1 MVLVRVLT
9 GIGTLVM
16 AATIA
21 WGFATASFTE
31 EGAALLD
38 LAWGRVTL
46 IDIYLAFLLVWGWI
60 AWRERSAVRAMVWL
74 AATIV
79 LGSLALFGYA
89 FLASL
94 RAGTPVAF
102 LVGPHRHADGG
113 ADLPEP
119 PARRGG
125 AETRS

>member
-9 GIGTLVM
+9 GIGALVM

-125 AETRS
+125 AATRS

>member
-1 MVLVRVLT
+1 MVTMVLVRVLT
-9 GIGTLVM
+9 GLGTLVM
-16 AATIA
+16 AAAIV

-60 AWRERSAVRAMVWL
+60 AWRERSAVRAVAWL
-74 AATIV
+74 AATIG

-94 RAGTPVAF
+94 RADDPVEL
-102 LVGPHRHADGG
+102 LVG
-113 ADLPEP
+113 
-119 PARRGG
+119 ARRRVTPAG
-125 AETRS
+125 

>member
-9 GIGTLVM
+9 GLGTLVM
-16 AATIA
+16 AAAIV

-46 IDIYLAFLLVWGWI
+46 IDIYLAFLLVWAWI
-60 AWRERSAVRAMVWL
+60 AWRERSPVRAVAWL

-89 FLASL
+89 FVASL
-94 RAGTPVAF
+94 RADDPVAL
-102 LVGPHRHADGG
+102 LVGPHR
-113 ADLPEP
+113 
-119 PARRGG
+119 RGEG
-125 AETRS
+125 VR

>member
-1 MVLVRVLT
+1 MSMVFVRFLT
-9 GIGTLVM
+9 GLGTLVM
-16 AATIA
+16 AAAIV

-60 AWRERSAVRAMVWL
+60 AWREGSAVRAVAGVGGTL
-74 AATIV
+74 V

-94 RAGTPVAF
+94 RAGDPVE
-102 LVGPHRHADGG
+102 LLLG
-113 ADLPEP
+113 
-119 PARRGG
+119 RRS
-125 AETRS
+125 TT

>member
-1 MVLVRVLT
+1 MVLVRVAT
-9 GIGTLVM
+9 GLGTLIM
-16 AATIA
+16 AAAIV

-60 AWRERSAVRAMVWL
+60 AWRERSAVRAVAWL
-74 AATIV
+74 GATIV

-94 RAGTPVAF
+94 RADDPVEL
-102 LVGPHRHADGG
+102 LVGVRRRVT
-113 ADLPEP
+113 
-119 PARRGG
+119 PAG
-125 AETRS
+125 

>member
-1 MVLVRVLT
+1 MTSMVLVRFLT
-9 GIGTLVM
+9 GLGTLVM
-16 AATIA
+16 AATIV

-31 EGAALLD
+31 EGAALLE

-60 AWRERSAVRAMVWL
+60 AWRERSPVRAVAWL
-74 AATIV
+74 GATVV

-94 RAGTPVAF
+94 RADDPVEL
-102 LVGPHRHADGG
+102 LVGPRRRAD
-113 ADLPEP
+113 AP
-119 PARRGG
+119 
-125 AETRS
+125 TRSG